1 MKKRIALTIITL
13 ALLTVAF
20 TQFSWAEEEWLNI
33 SIYGVTLTLPSGW
46 VPLKEKMGFSEKEAA
61 WYKGDVANPDQF
73 LIMARGAEVTSFL
86 ELFMGDETEGSEL
99 IKDTK
104 ITLGGKEARSV
115 TMKNSK
121 RDVSLWFIVADKVF
135 DDGEG
140 IFLNITTQNKSYDK
154 FLPIL
159 QKALESI
166 TFEGTK

>member
-13 ALLTVAF
+13 ALLTIAF

-46 VPLKEKMGFSEKEAA
+46 VLLEEKMGFSEKEAA

-73 LIMARGAEVTSFL
+73 IIMARGKDVTSFL
-86 ELFMGDETEGSEL
+86 DMFIGSETEDAKVIE
-99 IKDTK
+99 DTK

-121 RDVSLWFIVADKVF
+121 RDVSLWFIIADKVF

-154 FLPIL
+154 FIPIL

-166 TFEGTK
+166 TFDNKK